1 MKALAAVFTAAG
13 AQRRGIAVPQGF
25 IDLKV
30 LTFYSKRLR
39 VSLDT
44 WHKAHTYQNRWEQ
57 VQELN
62 VVESYLSVPL
72 QLNLPKHCLHPTFS
86 HRFAVAGDII

>member
-44 WHKAHTYQNRWEQ
+44 WHKAHTYQNR
-57 VQELN
+57 
-62 VVESYLSVPL
+62 
-72 QLNLPKHCLHPTFS
+72 
-86 HRFAVAGDII
+86 